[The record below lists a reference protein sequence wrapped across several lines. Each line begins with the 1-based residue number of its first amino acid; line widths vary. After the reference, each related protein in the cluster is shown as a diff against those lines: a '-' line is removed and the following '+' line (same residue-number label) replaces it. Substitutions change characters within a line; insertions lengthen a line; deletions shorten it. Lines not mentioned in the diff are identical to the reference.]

1 MNHFPRLRQQDLG
14 PLAARM
20 AEAAQL
26 AFIREWRR
34 SGRPS
39 EDLHASALLASAL
52 LGSAAR
58 SSGGFPLPAWA
69 EANRLAQDPTSLLN
83 TAPVPPASNF
93 NG

>member
-1 MNHFPRLRQQDLG
+1 MTHFPRLRQQDLG
-14 PLAARM
+14 PLVARM

-34 SGRPS
+34 SGRPP
-39 EDLHASALLASAL
+39 EDLHAGALLASAL

-58 SSGGFPLPAWA
+58 DSGAFPLPAWA
-69 EANRLAQDPTSLLN
+69 EANRLAQDPSSLLN
-83 TAPVPPASNF
+83 TAPATPASNF